1 MVNATTLDA
10 PRKALFLAVASAVFG
25 MATPAGAQPVAP
37 WLAQMKVT
45 PAILSAGQWG
55 TGQVL
60 GVVDTGIAAGNSVF
74 AAGQVSRALSGCA
87 AVTFRCSNGANDDN
101 NHGTAVAAIAAANA
115 RMPFAVN
122 YRGYSTAAGSVIG
135 MAPNANIVAQKVLNA
150 SGSGYSTDVANG
162 LVRAANAGAGVIN
175 LSLTFGNTPE
185 LVAAINYAAG
195 KGAFIVWA
203 GGNSAQNLLG
213 GASTRGLTAAAV
225 SRLVFVG
232 SVNASG
238 TVSSF
243 SNRPGSGSLVDT
255 GAKATSYAARWVTAP
270 GENILA
276 PAAKSG
282 NGAYAAWSGTSMSAP
297 LVSGSLLLLQGAWPI
312 LRTNGTAANLLLAT
326 ATDLGVAGVD
336 STYGNGLVNLATAFS
351 PYGTLTVTQA
361 NGRAVPVSS
370 LTGSMISSGALG
382 NLSAVQSRLANYTAL
397 DGYQRN
403 FSVNLSGL
411 IRTPSASAQLN
422 ALPVS
427 PNAGVRRMALDG
439 GELSMLAPA
448 APDRLS
454 LLGVFGQDPDAVR
467 PSRAAYALLEDR
479 SGAVLAFGYGTA
491 LPVQYSYVRALH
503 GSEDAAIAAGEMAT
517 NLSSFSQGGSIVA
530 AGMPLGGGV
539 RVAFAYSG
547 SAGLAQSPLESAAMP
562 LAQKATA
569 VGAGLAWRVHERL
582 QIGVSTQSLGERNGL
597 LGSSYSES
605 SAVGLG
611 SARQSIELG
620 VSALISLSARESI
633 FIEASQSTTRSGQA
647 GDASLLTGTSDIR
660 AQAFGARYSI
670 SELLRPADRISFSF
684 RQPLRVTAGSASL
697 AVTSIDPVTGV
708 ASTGIE
714 QIDLAPTGRQR
725 DYRVGYD
732 APLSRTSRLGL
743 QFTLSQDAL
752 NIAGNDKRSV
762 GLMWTSAF

>member
-1 MVNATTLDA
+1 MVNANTLDV
-10 PRKALFLAVASAVFG
+10 PRKALFLALTSAVFG
-25 MATPAGAQPVAP
+25 MATQAGAQPVAP
-37 WLAQMKVT
+37 WLVQMKLT
-45 PAILSAGQWG
+45 PTILSAGKWG

-60 GVVDTGIAAGNSVF
+60 GVVDTGIVAGNSAF
-74 AAGQVSRALSGCA
+74 AAGQVSNTLSGCA
-87 AVTFRCSNGANDDN
+87 AVTFRCSSGATDDH

-115 RMPFAVN
+115 RMPFSVN
-122 YRGYSTAAGSVIG
+122 YGGYSTPAGSVIG

-162 LVRAANAGAGVIN
+162 LVRAANAGASVIN

-185 LVAAINYAAG
+185 LVSAINYAAG

-203 GGNSAQNLLG
+203 GGNSAQDLLG

-225 SRLVFVG
+225 SRLVLVG

-238 TVSSF
+238 NVSSF

-255 GAKATSYAARWVTAP
+255 GAKQTSYATRWVTAP

-276 PAAKSG
+276 PAATMG
-282 NGAYAAWSGTSMSAP
+282 NGVYSAWSGTSMSAP

-326 ATDLGVAGVD
+326 ATDLGARGVD
-336 STYGNGLVNLATAFS
+336 STYGNGLVNLMTAFN

-370 LTGSMISSGALG
+370 LTGSMITSGALG

-397 DGYQRN
+397 DSYQRN

-411 IRTPSASAQLN
+411 IRTPSAAAQLN
-422 ALPVS
+422 ALPVN
-427 PNAGVRRMALDG
+427 PNAGVRRMAFDG

-454 LLGVFGQDPDAVR
+454 LLGMFGQDPDAVQL
-467 PSRAAYALLEDR
+467 SRAAFAMLEDR
-479 SGAVLAFGYGTA
+479 SGMVLAFGYGTA
-491 LPVQYSYVRALH
+491 LPVQYSYTRALY
-503 GSEDAAIAAGEMAT
+503 GSEDAATAAGEMAT
-517 NLSSFSQGGSIVA
+517 NISSFSQGGSILA

-547 SAGLAQSPLESAAMP
+547 SAGLSQSPLEMAAMP
-562 LAQKATA
+562 LAQRATV
-569 VGAGLAWRVHERL
+569 VGAGLSWRVHERVQL
-582 QIGVSTQSLGERNGL
+582 GVSTQSLDERNGL
-597 LGSSYSES
+597 LGSSYSDS
-605 SAVGLG
+605 SVVGLG
-611 SARQSIELG
+611 SDRQSTEIG

-633 FIEASQSTTRSGQA
+633 FIETSQSTTRSGQA

-660 AQAFGARYSI
+660 AQAFGVRYSV
-670 SELLRPADRISFSF
+670 SELFRPADRISFSF

-697 AVTSIDPVTGV
+697 AVTSIDPLTGV

-714 QIDLAPTGRQR
+714 QVDLAPTGRQR
-725 DYRVGYD
+725 DYRIGYD
-732 APLSRTSRLGL
+732 TPLSKTSRLGL

-752 NIAGNDKRSV
+752 NIAGNDTRTV

>member
-1 MVNATTLDA
+1 MVNATKLDV
-10 PRKALFLAVASAVFG
+10 PRKALFLAVVSSVFG
-25 MATPAGAQPVAP
+25 LATQAGAQPVAP
-37 WLAQMKVT
+37 WLAQMKLT

-74 AAGQVSRALSGCA
+74 AAGQVSNALSGCA
-87 AVTFRCSNGANDDN
+87 AVTFRCSSGARDDN
-101 NHGTAVAAIAAANA
+101 NHGTAVASIAAANA

-122 YRGYSTAAGSVIG
+122 YGGYSTAAGSVIG

-162 LVRAANAGAGVIN
+162 LVRAANAGASVIN

-185 LVAAINYAAG
+185 LVSAINYAAG

-213 GASTRGLTAAAV
+213 GANTRGLTAAAV
-225 SRLVFVG
+225 SRLVLVG
-232 SVNASG
+232 SVKASG

-255 GAKATSYAARWVTAP
+255 SAKATSYAARWVTAP

-276 PAAKSG
+276 PAATSG
-282 NGAYAAWSGTSMSAP
+282 NGVYSAWSGTSMSAP

-326 ATDLGVAGVD
+326 ATDLGASGVD
-336 STYGNGLVNLATAFS
+336 TTYGNGLVNLATAFN
-351 PYGTLTVTQA
+351 PYGTLTVAQA
-361 NGRAVPVSS
+361 NGRAVPLSS

-382 NLSAVQSRLANYTAL
+382 NLSAVQSRLARYTVL

-411 IRTPSASAQLN
+411 IRTPSTAAQLN
-422 ALPVS
+422 ALPVN
-427 PNAGVRRMALDG
+427 PNAGVRRMAFDG

-454 LLGVFGQDPDAVR
+454 LLGVFGQDPDAVQL
-467 PSRAAYALLEDR
+467 SRAAYAMLEDR
-479 SGAVLAFGYGTA
+479 SGTVLAFGYGTA
-491 LPVQYSYVRALH
+491 LPVQYSYTRALY
-503 GSEDAAIAAGEMAT
+503 GSEDAANAAGEMAT
-517 NLSSFSQGGSIVA
+517 NLSSFSQGGSILA

-547 SAGLAQSPLESAAMP
+547 SAGLSQSPLESAAMP
-562 LAQKATA
+562 LAQKATV
-569 VGAGLAWRVHERL
+569 VGAGLSWRVHERL
-582 QIGVSTQSLGERNGL
+582 QFGVSTQSLDERNGL

-611 SARQSIELG
+611 SDRQSTEIG
-620 VSALISLSARESI
+620 VSALISLSARESV
-633 FIEASQSTTRSGQA
+633 FIEASQSMTRSGQA

-660 AQAFGARYSI
+660 AQAFGARYVV
-670 SELLRPADRISFSF
+670 SELFRPADRISVSF

-708 ASTGIE
+708 ATTGIE
-714 QIDLAPTGRQR
+714 QVDLAPTGRQR
-725 DYRVGYD
+725 DYRIGYD
-732 APLSRTSRLGL
+732 TPMSRTSRLGL

-752 NIAGNDKRSV
+752 NIAGNDKRTV

>member
-1 MVNATTLDA
+1 MVNATMLDV
-10 PRKALFLAVASAVFG
+10 PRKALFLAVAAAVFG
-25 MATPAGAQPVAP
+25 LATQAGAQPVAP
-37 WLAQMKVT
+37 WLAQMKLT

-74 AAGQVSRALSGCA
+74 AAGQVSNALSGCA
-87 AVTFRCSNGANDDN
+87 AVTFRCSSGARDDN
-101 NHGTAVAAIAAANA
+101 NHGTAVASIAAANA
-115 RMPFAVN
+115 RMPFSVN
-122 YRGYSTAAGSVIG
+122 YGGYSTPAGSVIG

-162 LVRAANAGAGVIN
+162 LVRAANAGASVIN

-185 LVAAINYAAG
+185 LVSAINYAAG

-213 GASTRGLTAAAV
+213 GANTRGLTAAAV
-225 SRLVFVG
+225 SRLVLVG
-232 SVNASG
+232 SVKASG

-255 GAKATSYAARWVTAP
+255 SAKSTSYAARWVTAP

-276 PAAKSG
+276 PAATSG
-282 NGAYAAWSGTSMSAP
+282 NGVYSAWSGTSMSAP

-326 ATDLGVAGVD
+326 ATDLGATGVD
-336 STYGNGLVNLATAFS
+336 STYGNGLVNLATAFN
-351 PYGTLTVTQA
+351 PHGTLTVTQA
-361 NGRAVPVSS
+361 NGRAVPLSS

-382 NLSAVQSRLANYTAL
+382 NLSAVQSRLARYTVL

-411 IRTPSASAQLN
+411 IRTPSAAAQLN
-422 ALPVS
+422 ALPVN
-427 PNAGVRRMALDG
+427 PNAGVRRMAFDG

-467 PSRAAYALLEDR
+467 LSRAAYAMLEDR
-479 SGAVLAFGYGTA
+479 SGTVLAFGYGTA
-491 LPVQYSYVRALH
+491 LPVQYSYTRALY
-503 GSEDAAIAAGEMAT
+503 GSEDAATAAGEMAT
-517 NLSSFSQGGSIVA
+517 NLSSFSQGGSILA

-547 SAGLAQSPLESAAMP
+547 SAGLSQSPLESAAMP
-562 LAQKATA
+562 LAQKATV
-569 VGAGLAWRVHERL
+569 VGAGLSWRVHDRL
-582 QIGVSTQSLGERNGL
+582 QFGVSTQSLDERNGL

-611 SARQSIELG
+611 SGRQSTELG
-620 VSALISLSARESI
+620 VSALISLSARESV
-633 FIEASQSTTRSGQA
+633 FIEASQSMTRSGQA

-660 AQAFGARYSI
+660 AQAFGARYVV
-670 SELLRPADRISFSF
+670 SELFRPADRISVSF

-708 ASTGIE
+708 ATTGIE
-714 QIDLAPTGRQR
+714 QVDLAPTGRQR
-725 DYRVGYD
+725 DYRIGYD
-732 APLSRTSRLGL
+732 TPMSRTSRLGL

-752 NIAGNDKRSV
+752 NIAGNDKRTV

>member
-1 MVNATTLDA
+1 
-10 PRKALFLAVASAVFG
+10 
-25 MATPAGAQPVAP
+25 
-37 WLAQMKVT
+37 
-45 PAILSAGQWG
+45 
-55 TGQVL
+55 
-60 GVVDTGIAAGNSVF
+60 
-74 AAGQVSRALSGCA
+74 
-87 AVTFRCSNGANDDN
+87 
-101 NHGTAVAAIAAANA
+101 
-115 RMPFAVN
+115 
-122 YRGYSTAAGSVIG
+122 
-135 MAPNANIVAQKVLNA
+135 
-150 SGSGYSTDVANG
+150 
-162 LVRAANAGAGVIN
+162 
-175 LSLTFGNTPE
+175 
-185 LVAAINYAAG
+185 
-195 KGAFIVWA
+195 
-203 GGNSAQNLLG
+203 
-213 GASTRGLTAAAV
+213 
-225 SRLVFVG
+225 
-232 SVNASG
+232 
-238 TVSSF
+238 
-243 SNRPGSGSLVDT
+243 
-255 GAKATSYAARWVTAP
+255 
-270 GENILA
+270 
-276 PAAKSG
+276 
-282 NGAYAAWSGTSMSAP
+282 
-297 LVSGSLLLLQGAWPI
+297 
-312 LRTNGTAANLLLAT
+312 
-326 ATDLGVAGVD
+326 
-336 STYGNGLVNLATAFS
+336 
-351 PYGTLTVTQA
+351 VTQA

-517 NLSSFSQGGSIVA
+517 NLSSFSQGGSILA

-547 SAGLAQSPLESAAMP
+547 SAGLSQSPLESAAMP
-562 LAQKATA
+562 LAQKATV
-569 VGAGLAWRVHERL
+569 VGAGLSWRVHERL
-582 QIGVSTQSLGERNGL
+582 QLGVSTQSLDERNGL

-611 SARQSIELG
+611 SDRQSTEIG
-620 VSALISLSARESI
+620 VSALISLSARESV
-633 FIEASQSTTRSGQA
+633 FIEASQSMTRSGQA

-660 AQAFGARYSI
+660 AQAFGARYVV
-670 SELLRPADRISFSF
+670 SELFRPADRISFSF

-708 ASTGIE
+708 ATTGIE
-714 QIDLAPTGRQR
+714 QVDLAPTGRQR
-725 DYRVGYD
+725 DYRIGYD
-732 APLSRTSRLGL
+732 APTSRTSRLGL

-752 NIAGNDKRSV
+752 NIAGNDKRTV